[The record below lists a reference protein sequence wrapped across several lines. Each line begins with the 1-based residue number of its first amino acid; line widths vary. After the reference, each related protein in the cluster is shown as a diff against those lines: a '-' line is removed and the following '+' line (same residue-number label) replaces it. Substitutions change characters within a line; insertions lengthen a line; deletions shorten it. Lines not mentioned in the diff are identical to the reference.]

1 MELNHSALLSSHCPS
16 HNSVDEEKERNWSA
30 IDAVEFLLGGCKEGD
45 GSIGG
50 SKKKK
55 KRGSMRDE
63 MNRFD
68 GRGSGAQATNLGLLS
83 PPARLGVFSCRV
95 IYYSRRRKIQVK

>member
-55 KRGSMRDE
+55 KKRWVHE
-63 MNRFD
+63 
-68 GRGSGAQATNLGLLS
+68 
-83 PPARLGVFSCRV
+83 
-95 IYYSRRRKIQVK
+95 RRNESL

>member
-1 MELNHSALLSSHCPS
+1 
-16 HNSVDEEKERNWSA
+16 
-30 IDAVEFLLGGCKEGD
+30 
-45 GSIGG
+45 
-50 SKKKK
+50 
-55 KRGSMRDE
+55 MRDE

-83 PPARLGVFSCRV
+83 PPPTTPSPARLGVFSCRV

>member
-1 MELNHSALLSSHCPS
+1 
-16 HNSVDEEKERNWSA
+16 
-30 IDAVEFLLGGCKEGD
+30 
-45 GSIGG
+45 
-50 SKKKK
+50 
-55 KRGSMRDE
+55 MRDE